1 MPDEP
6 PIKRTI
12 AFVDG
17 QNLFHA
23 AKEAFGFM
31 HPNYDIQ
38 ALAQALCSS
47 KGWQLDQ
54 VRFYTGYPDA
64 ADNAAWNHFW
74 IAKLAQ
80 MEGRTV
86 KEEPTPEKGFYYRS
100 DHFSFAKLGVPMVYF
115 EGGDD
120 LVNGG
125 KEAAEKAAKDYEEN
139 RYHAPGDEFDESWDW
154 SGVMA
159 DLRLYYRVGRMLA
172 MTTAWPNWVEGDE
185 FRAIRD
191 KSRAAK

>member
-1 MPDEP
+1 
-6 PIKRTI
+6 
-12 AFVDG
+12 
-17 QNLFHA
+17 
-23 AKEAFGFM
+23 
-31 HPNYDIQ
+31 
-38 ALAQALCSS
+38 
-47 KGWQLDQ
+47 
-54 VRFYTGYPDA
+54 
-64 ADNAAWNHFW
+64 
-74 IAKLAQ
+74 
-80 MEGRTV
+80 
-86 KEEPTPEKGFYYRS
+86 
-100 DHFSFAKLGVPMVYF
+100 MVYF

-172 MTTAWPNWVEGDE
+172 MTSAWPNWVEGDE

-191 KSRAAK
+191 KSREAK